1 MNTWSENAELTEVR
15 GGGTFKHP
23 LNPKTSIEDNF
34 FTMDGPLIY
43 KSARK
48 KAYKM
53 VLETFKNSGFK
64 KDNVSW
70 VIPHQ
75 ASLKAINAYHD
86 YGRFEKNKIINI
98 VSKTGNC
105 VAASIPMALAIAI
118 EDGRIQRGDL
128 LYFIGTGAGLS
139 MACAL
144 ITY

>member
-23 LNPKTSIEDNF
+23 LNPETSIEDNF
-34 FTMDGPLIY
+34 FTMDGPSIY

-48 KAYKM
+48 RAFKM